1 MYFSVDEWAI
11 ERDLLKCT
19 TLCQH
24 STTTARKGC
33 IQPPLLNIPFQ
44 FVVVDTLHLFLR
56 IMGLLFH
63 QVSTHLAF
71 LRNIIL
77 LCSLLNILVFKHLL
91 RWRTTF
97 NNTWRHAK
105 LPHWSEW
112 NFLLIQPCCRSS
124 DGKQYCMK
132 KNLCG
137 IWCRMQID
145 CNIIYQWTLINKWHS
160 KLDNYSFYVICYSI
174 YRLLK

>member
-1 MYFSVDEWAI
+1 MKHQLIIWARYHT
-11 ERDLLKCT
+11 ECLTVVRVH
-19 TLCQH
+19 CQSISYTH
-24 STTTARKGC
+24 HLR
-33 IQPPLLNIPFQ
+33 QVLNIPFQ

-77 LCSLLNILVFKHLL
+77 LCSLFNILVFKHLL

-105 LPHWSEW
+105 FPHWSEW

-137 IWCRMQID
+137 IWCRIQID